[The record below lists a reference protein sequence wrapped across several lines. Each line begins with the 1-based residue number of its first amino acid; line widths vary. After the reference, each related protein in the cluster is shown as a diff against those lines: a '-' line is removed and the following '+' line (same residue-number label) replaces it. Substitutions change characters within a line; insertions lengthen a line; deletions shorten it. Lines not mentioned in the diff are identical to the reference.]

1 MVQAC
6 MPTRPSARLDEVFFA
21 LSDPTRRAIIRQLT
35 KGEATVGQLDP
46 PQPLAKATLSKH
58 LRVLERAG
66 LIRQER
72 DGRFLRTR
80 LSPAPLWGG
89 MDWLQELRTMWDD
102 QLDALDRYLKA
113 QRGRRG

>member
-1 MVQAC
+1 
-6 MPTRPSARLDEVFFA
+6 MPALSSSKLDQLFFA
-21 LSDPTRRAIIRQLT
+21 LADPTRRAIVRQLA
-35 KGEATVGQLDP
+35 KGEATVGQLGT
-46 PQPLAKATLSKH
+46 PQPLAPATLSKH

-80 LSPAPLWGG
+80 LSPGPLWSGI
-89 MDWLQELRTMWDD
+89 DWLQDLRTLWDD

-113 QRGRRG
+113 QRGGGS